1 MEDIEMENLAIRET
15 GAEVGTE
22 VVGVARRRSFSD
34 AYKRRILEE
43 ADRAQPGEIGLILRR
58 EGLYSSQLATWR
70 KWRSGVTSKKKT
82 GKGVVDIAAYKRLE
96 KENAKLKLKLRKAE
110 AMLELQKK
118 AHEIMGYDDETEESS
133 S

>member
-1 MEDIEMENLAIRET
+1 MENLAVRES

-22 VVGVARRRSFSD
+22 VVGVASRRSFSD
-34 AYKRRILEE
+34 AYKRRILDE

-82 GKGVVDIAAYKRLE
+82 GKEAELFAENKRLD
-96 KENAKLKLKLRKAE
+96 KENGKLKLKLRKAE
-110 AMLELQKK
+110 LMLELQKK
-118 AHEIMGYDDETEESS
+118 AQELLSCDDEPEASNS
-133 S
+133 

>member
-1 MEDIEMENLAIRET
+1 MEDPAIRES
-15 GAEVGTE
+15 GVEVGTE
-22 VVGVARRRSFSD
+22 VVGVAKRRVFSA
-34 AYKRRILEE
+34 AYKRRILDE

-70 KWRSGVTSKKKT
+70 KWRSGVTSKEKT
-82 GKGVVDIAAYKRLE
+82 GKEVVDIAAYKRLE

-118 AHEIMGYDDETEESS
+118 AQEILGYDDETEASS

>member
-1 MEDIEMENLAIRET
+1 MEDLAVRESD
-15 GAEVGTE
+15 AEVGTE
-22 VVGVARRRSFSD
+22 VVGVARRRAFADS
-34 AYKRRILEE
+34 YKRRILEE
-43 ADRAQPGEIGLILRR
+43 VDRAQPGEIGLILRR

-70 KWRSGVTSKKKT
+70 KWRSGVTSKKTSKET
-82 GKGVVDIAAYKRLE
+82 ELVAENKRLE

-118 AHEIMGYDDETEESS
+118 AHEIMGYDDETDESS

>member
-1 MEDIEMENLAIRET
+1 LEDIEMENLAVRESDAET
-15 GAEVGTE
+15 GVE
-22 VVGVARRRSFSD
+22 VVGVAKRRAFSA
-34 AYKRRILEE
+34 AYKRRILDE
-43 ADRAQPGEIGLILRR
+43 ADRARPGEIGLILRR

-82 GKGVVDIAAYKRLE
+82 GKEVVDIAAYKRLE

-110 AMLELQKK
+110 LMLELQKK
-118 AHEIMGYDDETEESS
+118 AQEILGYDDETEASS